1 MKVFVTGA
9 TGAVGR
15 PTVARLLAEGHDV
28 TAVARTEE
36 KAAAL
41 ERAGARPAQVSLF
54 DPDGLR
60 SAMAGAE
67 AVLNLATSIPVGA
80 KAALPTAWRDDARI
94 RTEGSR
100 NLVDAA
106 LAVGAER
113 FVQEGISFVYADGG
127 ADWVD
132 EDFPIDP
139 VRGAE
144 PVLAAAGEAAR
155 FTAAGGIGIAFRFAL
170 FYGSSCAI
178 TQYMLDRA
186 RKGKVAMLG
195 HRDAFVSRLHLDD
208 AAAAA
213 VAALRAPAGTYNVA
227 EDLPV
232 THGES
237 AEILARALGVGEIK
251 FAPPVL
257 PKVGGR
263 PDLLRS
269 HRISNRRFK
278 EATGWEPAYPD
289 AWTGWP
295 AVIASGA

>member
-1 MKVFVTGA
+1 MKVFVAGA

-15 PTVARLLAEGHDV
+15 PAVALLLAEGHDV
-28 TAVARTEE
+28 TAVARSEE

-54 DPDGLR
+54 DPDALR
-60 SAMAGAE
+60 VAMAGAE
-67 AVLNLATSIPVGA
+67 AVINLATSIPVGA
-80 KAALPTAWRDDARI
+80 RAALPTSWREDSRI

-106 LAVGAER
+106 LAVGAGR

-127 ADWVD
+127 GEWID

-144 PVLAAAGEAAR
+144 PVLAAADQTVR
-155 FTAAGGIGIAFRFAL
+155 FSAAGGAGVALRYAL
-170 FYGSSCAI
+170 FYGDDGL
-178 TQYMLDRA
+178 TRYMLERA
-186 RKGKVAMLG
+186 RKGKAAMMG
-195 HRDAFVSRLHLDD
+195 RRDAYVSRIHLED
-208 AAAAA
+208 AASAA

-237 AEILARALGVGEIK
+237 AEILARELGVDSISLL
-251 FAPPVL
+251 PPVL
-257 PKVGGR
+257 PKVAGR
-263 PDLLRS
+263 PDMLRS

-278 EATGWEPAYPD
+278 EATGWAPVYPD
-289 AWTGWP
+289 PWTGWP
-295 AVIASGA
+295 AVIASGV